1 MRNLRY
7 LTMRRSAAIF
17 YDNSHRLLPGRN
29 GSVAAVLVVL
39 ALIVSPS
46 RTKAQSGND
55 TIRLGAV
62 VENGI
67 TSPLI
72 FLPEYLKTGIAID
85 EEAKKERIRLRNN
98 IYKVYPYAL
107 AAAAVLKDV
116 NTNLERQQDRRSR
129 KKYLKE
135 IDRQLDNTF
144 KEPLKNLSVDQ
155 GHVLIKLINRQTGQN
170 CYSIIRELK
179 SGFSAM
185 IWQGV
190 GVLFNNNLK
199 HNYDPQ
205 GEDSE
210 VEKIVRDMEASAA
223 YSYQLYRQEELM
235 KKISKP
241 ELSKK

>member
-1 MRNLRY
+1 MAPAVFVILA
-7 LTMRRSAAIF
+7 MGMVSA
-17 YDNSHRLLPGRN
+17 
-29 GSVAAVLVVL
+29 
-39 ALIVSPS
+39 
-46 RTKAQSGND
+46 RTRAQSAND
-55 TIRLGAV
+55 TIRLGAI
-62 VENGI
+62 VEHGV
-67 TSPLI
+67 TAPLI

-85 EEAKKERIRLRNN
+85 EEARKERVRLRNN

-107 AAAAVLKDV
+107 AAASVLKDV
-116 NTNLERQQDRRSR
+116 NTNLERQTDRRSR

-170 CYSIIRELK
+170 CYSIIKELK

-199 HNYDPQ
+199 HNYDPT